1 MNMMKR
7 TARFHI
13 ASPLLS
19 GILYAFIGLGASIF
33 LLSLLLQFSS
43 LQETSLPNLAYAAHG
58 VCSLLGGITAGRR
71 ATRRGW
77 YHGGL
82 CGLVYGLVIMMIGF
96 LSLDL
101 TLGSHSFFLLT
112 LALVAGA
119 IGGMTG
125 VNTRKA

>member
-1 MNMMKR
+1 MNLIKKTTR
-7 TARFHI
+7 IHI

-43 LQETSLPNLAYAAHG
+43 MQETSLPNLSYAAHG
-58 VCSLLGGITAGRR
+58 VCSLVGGITAGRR
-71 ATRRGW
+71 ASRRGW

-82 CGLVYGLVIMMIGF
+82 CGMVYGLVIMMIGF

-101 TLGSHSFFLLT
+101 SLSSHS
-112 LALVAGA
+112 LALLSLVLAAGA
-119 IGGMTG
+119 VGGMAG
-125 VNTRKA
+125 VNTKKG